1 MAEGNVPVSSDDIP
15 ELTPDDR
22 LRAVAAIFAAGISRL
37 NTLSS
42 ICNCPSDVSAPVI
55 RPSSRLPG
63 WSTP

>member
-37 NTLSS
+37 KARAACGVAN
-42 ICNCPSDVSAPVI
+42 SDEPAVVMEKAP
-55 RPSSRLPG
+55 
-63 WSTP
+63 